1 MMDRLREWGFP
12 IGLLLVWAIA
22 AAFTVSALVGME
34 ATVERTQSPHST
46 HALAHAPAT
55 RGPEAASYEVGG

>member
-12 IGLLLVWAIA
+12 IGLLLAWAIA

-34 ATVERTQSPHST
+34 ATVERTQSGPQAT
-46 HALAHAPAT
+46 HLVAHAPAT
-55 RGPEAASYEVGG
+55 AGPKAAPHS

>member
-22 AAFTVSALVGME
+22 AVFTVSALVGME
-34 ATVERTQSPHST
+34 ATVERTLSAPRPTQ
-46 HALAHAPAT
+46 LVAHAPAPGV
-55 RGPEAASYEVGG
+55 GPAL